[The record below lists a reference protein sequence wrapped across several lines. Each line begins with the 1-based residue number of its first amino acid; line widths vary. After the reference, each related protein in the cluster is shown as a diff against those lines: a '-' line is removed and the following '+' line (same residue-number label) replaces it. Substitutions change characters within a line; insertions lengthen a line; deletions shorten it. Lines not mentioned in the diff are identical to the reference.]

1 MINHA
6 KGIFEVKLTPQEDK
20 SGEGLVGQM
29 TIDKQFHGDIEGTS
43 KGLMIMAG
51 TSVPGSAGYVAL
63 ERVEASVNGRD
74 GTFYLQHS
82 GIMNR
87 GEGTLTVVVIPD
99 SGTNQLTGLS
109 GSLGIKIE
117 NGKHFYEFDYEVA
130 ET

>member
-6 KGIFEVKLTPQEDK
+6 KGTFEVKLTPQEDK
-20 SGEGLVGQM
+20 SGAIVGQM
-29 TIDKQFHGDIEGTS
+29 TIDKQFHGDIEGSS
-43 KGLMIMAG
+43 KGLMIMAS
-51 TSVPGSAGYVAL
+51 TSVSGSAGYVAL
-63 ERVEASVNGRD
+63 ERVEASVNDRN
-74 GTFYLQHS
+74 GTFYLQHN

-109 GSLGIKIE
+109 GSLKITIE
-117 NGKHFYEFDYEVA
+117 NGKHFYEFDYEIA

>member
-6 KGIFEVKLTPQEDK
+6 KGTFEVKLTPQEDK

-99 SGTNQLTGLS
+99 SGTNQLTGL
-109 GSLGIKIE
+109 
-117 NGKHFYEFDYEVA
+117 
-130 ET
+130 